1 MGNKKM
7 KFYKDCFNI
16 KKPDD
21 KKEFDKFCDKSH
33 YDLLRYEPNRDGKYE

>member
-1 MGNKKM
+1 MGNKLR
-7 KFYKDCFNI
+7 FYTDCLSI

-33 YDLLRYEPNRDGKYE
+33 YNLLRNESNRDGKYE